1 MIKAVI
7 LAEWGGEGAEMI
19 DKYYQCLYH
28 NKVQFTRDYTG

>member
-19 DKYYQCLYH
+19 DKYYKCLYH
-28 NKVQFTRDYTG
+28 NK